1 MMPRFSTL
9 TAAWRVHALARA
21 VLVLTISGTVPA
33 CSGDTGRPPQALTA
47 SHEII
52 ADVIVTVTNHTSRL
66 KQIYLSAGQTRHT
79 LGAVPERA
87 SRSFSVPSGAGD
99 STIALY
105 MEASEAG
112 SSDFQRSDAF
122 HLASGQRAIWT
133 IEGNGTGVLT
143 MR

>member
-1 MMPRFSTL
+1 ML
-9 TAAWRVHALARA
+9 
-21 VLVLTISGTVPA
+21 SGIVSA
-33 CSGDTGRPPQALTA
+33 CSRDKSRQPQALAA

-52 ADVIVTVTNHTSRL
+52 ADVIVTVTNHTSRM
-66 KQIYLSAGQTRHT
+66 KQVYLSAGQTRHT

-105 MEASEAG
+105 MEANETG
-112 SSDFQRSDAF
+112 SSRLQRSDAF

-133 IEGNGTGVLT
+133 IDGNGTGVLT